1 MIWRRG
7 VGHGVWGLAL
17 AGLLIFCGALAGVP
31 AQAFEPPP
39 GSKNF
44 ATPGSVP
51 NYFSDEAAPFDR
63 GSHVA
68 QPGADRFNTAPIAA
82 SRRDVSISEPRR
94 TAASSAAHRSHRVRF
109 AASRSGRS
117 HAGHT
122 RGRPALV
129 RLSAKTAS
137 RHSVAT
143 KHRAAASRSRY
154 AARGATH
161 ASRSFR

>member
-31 AQAFEPPP
+31 AQAFEPPS
-39 GSKNF
+39 GNKNF

-82 SRRDVSISEPRR
+82 SRRDVAVSERGR
-94 TAASSAAHRSHRVRF
+94 IAASGIGHRSHRVRF
-109 AASRSGRS
+109 AASRSGRA
-117 HAGHT
+117 HAGHA
-122 RGRPALV
+122 RGRQASV
-129 RLSAKTAS
+129 RASAKTAS

-143 KHRAAASRSRY
+143 RHRAAASRPRY